1 MRHKAS
7 ILALLA
13 VFVCASWFTDIHGG
27 VFGEA
32 SIAEAAVEEVPF
44 EGTVV
49 VSSTLNV
56 RSGPGTSNAAIGQLR
71 NGQVVTVIDIHEE
84 GTWYEIEYQS
94 STGYVHSSYIVQANN
109 EPEDED
115 IDEEQ
120 DEEIEEREVIDRAI
134 VDHHALAVRASAS
147 GTSERVG
154 TLYEGNE
161 INIYDYEEGSS
172 WVLIQFDGQFAY
184 THLDHLRIID
194 EDEDTEPEQPAED
207 TLEVIERAVVNHH
220 TLAVRASASGS
231 SERVGSLQEG
241 DQIEIYEYVNGG
253 PWVKFDFNG
262 TVAYT
267 SADYLNI
274 LPPLSDG
281 DYEVIEQA
289 VVNHHTLA
297 VRDAAS
303 GSANRVGSLTEG
315 DRVDIYEYVNGGPWV
330 KFNFN
335 GVVAYTSADYLRTVT
350 NDPNPTPPEE
360 EEELGEK
367 IATGVVDASTRLA
380 VREQPNGSSNIIVKL
395 SNGTM
400 VDIYEYVNGGPWVK
414 ITYDGEVAYTHS
426 DYLNVINAGE
436 VIDTGTVTFDGL
448 VVRDRPSGSSTN
460 IGRLARGTQV
470 DIYNFVNGGPWVEI
484 RYNGGTGYTH
494 MDHLNLASSGTGPLA
509 GRTIVVDAGHGGRD
523 SGAVGNGLVEKTIN
537 LQVSREYA
545 QRLENGGANVIM
557 TRTNDTFIELIDR
570 ARIANR
576 ANADLFVS
584 VHANAFNSSARG
596 AETFYHPNDG
606 ADSRRL
612 ATVMQNRLVRDTGM
626 HHRRV
631 DSANFSVLR
640 NTNMTATLVELGFLT
655 NSGDAAIMRQPG
667 YPARAGEALYQGT
680 LDFYR

>member
-1 MRHKAS
+1 MRRKAS
-7 ILALLA
+7 MLALLA
-13 VFVCASWFTDIHGG
+13 VFVCASWFTDINGG

-71 NGQVVTVIDIHEE
+71 NGQVVTVVDIHED

-109 EPEDED
+109 EPEDEE

-120 DEEIEEREVIDRAI
+120 DNTIDEGEVIDRAL
-134 VDHHALAVRASAS
+134 VDHHSLSVRSSAS
-147 GTSERVG
+147 GTSERLGVLSLG
-154 TLYEGNE
+154 DEV
-161 INIYDYEEGSS
+161 NIYEYTEGSQ
-172 WVLIQFDGQFAY
+172 WVKILFNGQYAY
-184 THLDHLRIID
+184 TSLDYLQVLDDDD
-194 EDEDTEPEQPAED
+194 EITSPPSTEEP
-207 TLEVIERAVVNHH
+207 LEVIERAVVTHRNLTVRDSASGVANRLGSVHEGDIIEIYEYVNGGPWVKFDFNGSIGYTHLDHLNVLPPEDDEEYEVVERAVVSHH
-220 TLAVRASASGS
+220 TLSVRDAANGTAT
-231 SERVGSLQEG
+231 RLGVLTEG

-253 PWVKFDFNG
+253 PWVKFNYNG
-262 TVAYT
+262 VVAYT
-267 SADYLNI
+267 HSDYLRSVTSEPNPT
-274 LPPLSDG
+274 PPDEEAIG
-281 DYEVIEQA
+281 EKIA
-289 VVNHHTLA
+289 TGIVNASTRLA
-297 VRDAAS
+297 VRSLPS
-303 GSANRVGSLTEG
+303 GSSEMITRLSNG
-315 DRVDIYEYVNGGPWV
+315 DRVDIYE
-330 KFNFN
+330 F
-335 GVVAYTSADYLRTVT
+335 
-350 NDPNPTPPEE
+350 
-360 EEELGEK
+360 
-367 IATGVVDASTRLA
+367 
-380 VREQPNGSSNIIVKL
+380 
-395 SNGTM
+395 
-400 VDIYEYVNGGPWVK
+400 VNGGPWVK
-414 ITYDGEVAYTHS
+414 IIHNGDVAYTHA
-426 DYLNVINAGE
+426 DYLDIIRQGE
-436 VIDTGTVTFDGL
+436 VLDTGTVTFDGL
-448 VVRDRPSGSSTN
+448 VVRERPSGSSSN

-470 DIYNFVNGGPWVEI
+470 DIYDFVNGGPWVEI
-484 RYNGGTGYTH
+484 RYRGGTAFTH
-494 MDHLNLASSGTGPLA
+494 MDHLNLASNGTGPLA

-523 SGAVGNGLVEKTIN
+523 PGAVGNGLVEKTIN

-576 ANADLFVS
+576 ADADLFVS
-584 VHANAFNSSARG
+584 VHANAFHSSARG
-596 AETFYHPNDG
+596 AETFYHTNAGP
-606 ADSRRL
+606 DSRRL

-631 DSANFSVLR
+631 DSANFAVLR